1 MFMSNDKKSDII
13 SFIFGTLT
21 YAIPFIILSVI
32 FRKDWDI
39 FVVLTAI
46 TGGILL
52 EIWDRYRARK
62 RN

>member
-1 MFMSNDKKSDII
+1 MSNGKKSDVI

-21 YAIPFIILSVI
+21 YAIPFIILSAI
-32 FRKDWDI
+32 FRREWDI
-39 FVVLTAI
+39 FIVLTAV

-52 EIWDRYRARK
+52 EIWDRYRARR